1 MPRSDPTPMT
11 DRIRM
16 NDFRA
21 EPPELTLAQIKA
33 AERVIR
39 SGWYILGEE
48 GRRFEER
55 FAAWAGLPRVAG
67 VGNGMDALEVG
78 LRASGIGPGDE
89 VITTSMTAFA
99 TVLAIIRAG
108 AQPILADINPE
119 NAILEMGSV
128 ERCLSPRTKA
138 VLIVH
143 LYGRAEELDSWA
155 QFCREHRIV
164 LIEDC
169 AQSHGARW
177 NEKPA
182 GSFGLFS
189 AFSFYPTKN
198 LGALG
203 DAGAVA
209 SSTPEMDEKVRCIR
223 NYGQTSRYHHDEIGC
238 NSRLDELQ
246 AAILSER
253 LRWTDGFIARRR
265 RIAAQYDAGISNTRV
280 RLLAAP
286 KMPENHVYHLYVVT
300 CRERERLSS
309 FLGDRGIE
317 TLIHYPIPI
326 HGQKPTMGCRKDP
339 KGLPATEEHARTC
352 LSIPCH
358 PQMSD
363 KDVARVVATINAFS

>member
-1 MPRSDPTPMT
+1 M
-11 DRIRM
+11 IRM

-21 EPPELTLAQIKA
+21 EPPELIAAEIEA

-55 FAAWAGLPRVAG
+55 FAEWTGLPHIAG
-67 VGNGMDALEVG
+67 VGNGMDAIEAG
-78 LRASGIGPGDE
+78 LRASKIGRGDE

-108 AQPILADINPE
+108 AQPVLADIDPG
-119 NAILEMGSV
+119 NAILDMESV
-128 ERCLSPRTKA
+128 ERCITPRTKA
-138 VLIVH
+138 VLVVH
-143 LYGRAEELDSWA
+143 LYGRAEDLDAWVR
-155 QFCREHRIV
+155 FCREHRLA

-169 AQSHGARW
+169 AQCHGARW
-177 NEKPA
+177 NDKPA
-182 GSFGLFS
+182 GSFGLFG

-209 SSTPEMDEKVRCIR
+209 SSTSQMDERVRCIR
-223 NYGQTSRYHHDEIGC
+223 NYGQASRYHHEELGC

-253 LRWTDGFIARRR
+253 LLWIDRFIARRR
-265 RIAAQYDAGISNTRV
+265 EIALRYDEGISNPRV
-280 RLLAAP
+280 HPLERP
-286 KMPENHVYHLYVVT
+286 QGPESHVYHLYVVT
-300 CRERERLSS
+300 CPERDKLAS
-309 FLGDRGIE
+309 FLIERGIE

-326 HGQKPTMGCRKDP
+326 HMQPPTAECRKDP
-339 KGLPATEEHARTC
+339 RGLPAAETHARTC
-352 LSIPCH
+352 LSIPCY

-363 KDVARVVATINAFS
+363 ENVASVVATINDFS